1 MSWAKIKE
9 KQAIGGQGMGK
20 AFQLSKALAAMGYTS
35 WNRLEP
41 GDYMIDIISFPRVFQ
56 KIRCTCVNKKSLNSP
71 NTNLLFYLV
80 HIILRF
86 FSVTQL
92 YTNIKTIKYFN

>member
-41 GDYMIDIISFPRVFQ
+41 GDYMIDFFSFPHAFQ
-56 KIRCTCVNKKSLNSP
+56 QNKMYMCL
-71 NTNLLFYLV
+71 
-80 HIILRF
+80 
-86 FSVTQL
+86 
-92 YTNIKTIKYFN
+92 

>member
-41 GDYMIDIISFPRVFQ
+41 GDYMIDNSLCVFKQ
-56 KIRCTCVNKKSLNSP
+56 K
-71 NTNLLFYLV
+71 
-80 HIILRF
+80 
-86 FSVTQL
+86 
-92 YTNIKTIKYFN
+92 

>member
-41 GDYMIDIISFPRVFQ
+41 GDYMIDIFCRHYGSQQNNMYMR
-56 KIRCTCVNKKSLNSP
+56 K
-71 NTNLLFYLV
+71 
-80 HIILRF
+80 
-86 FSVTQL
+86 
-92 YTNIKTIKYFN
+92 

>member
-41 GDYMIDIISFPRVFQ
+41 GDYMIDIFCRHHGSQQNNMYMR
-56 KIRCTCVNKKSLNSP
+56 K
-71 NTNLLFYLV
+71 
-80 HIILRF
+80 
-86 FSVTQL
+86 
-92 YTNIKTIKYFN
+92 

>member
-41 GDYMIDIISFPRVFQ
+41 GDYMIDIFFFL
-56 KIRCTCVNKKSLNSP
+56 KGFNK
-71 NTNLLFYLV
+71 
-80 HIILRF
+80 
-86 FSVTQL
+86 Q
-92 YTNIKTIKYFN
+92 